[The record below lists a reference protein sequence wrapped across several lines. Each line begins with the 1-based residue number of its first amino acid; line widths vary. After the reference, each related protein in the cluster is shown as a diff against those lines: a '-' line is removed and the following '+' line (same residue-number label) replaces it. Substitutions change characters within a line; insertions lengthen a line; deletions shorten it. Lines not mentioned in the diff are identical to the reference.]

1 MLRPCI
7 CMRPSP
13 SFIPPVCSQR
23 LWTDY
28 GPVNILSL
36 LEREEQDDFLTIST
50 FLFCGEIKKL
60 LGEGESKPCLRAP
73 GTSDKAEVSI
83 DVRALASRLS
93 LRPRRPSVHPS
104 VCYIPAGGRPFI
116 CFEITQPARVCFS
129 KWRRS
134 DEDSPCL

>member
-13 SFIPPVCSQR
+13 SFIPPVCFQR

-60 LGEGESKPCLRAP
+60 LGEGESKPRLRAP

-83 DVRALASRLS
+83 DVQPSHLGYLSAPDVRPSIRLS
-93 LRPRRPSVHPS
+93 VTFQLEAV
-104 VCYIPAGGRPFI
+104 
-116 CFEITQPARVCFS
+116 
-129 KWRRS
+129 RS
-134 DEDSPCL
+134 FALK